1 MGVAPDYLL
10 LVALLCLVGVM
21 TVLIFAI
28 YILLFFLVLALRRVN
43 ILRGMPYIYNFAMVL
58 IYVAVTLVFIPA
70 FDVASLKIAS
80 FGEEYFD
87 LIREIKLD
95 LSEFSLE
102 MGRVRS
108 VMAAY
113 TFTLFWFPLSLVVI
127 SGLAIGFGDVEVKV
141 LKRTDEERGEI
152 PWFGIVL
159 GIFMIVVISVVLGPS
174 YFSSPV
180 EEFGE
185 RCGRSCNGLQ
195 FGVFPYF
202 ANQAMTLF
210 VLNMLLYIV
219 SVAIAG
225 KLKGVI
231 RWRIN

>member
-1 MGVAPDYLL
+1 MGIAPDYLL

-21 TVLIFAI
+21 TVLIFSI
-28 YILLFFLVLALRRVN
+28 YILLFLLFLLFLLVLALRRVN

-102 MGRVRS
+102 MGRVWS

-180 EEFGE
+180 EEFG
-185 RCGRSCNGLQ
+185 GGAAVAVAMGCNLAFFHILQ
-195 FGVFPYF
+195 TR
-202 ANQAMTLF
+202 Q
-210 VLNMLLYIV
+210 
-219 SVAIAG
+219 
-225 KLKGVI
+225 
-231 RWRIN
+231 